1 MTSIRNRNPGR
12 GFRLTLLLAGAVA
25 LSACAVESPAYYRH
39 GPAYGQ
45 EGRIDGFITAEG
57 RCPTIRDHETNDVFA
72 LTGSVRALRP
82 GDHVALSERS
92 VDGRGCGGAPTLE
105 VLSIDVIWRGD
116 DHGDTWFDASRD
128 GGDLNGF
135 LFANRD
141 RRGWYSERYAYIN
154 GGSGGNGG
162 GPGPGPGPG
171 RPGSYDRDRDA
182 PPPPPDRENP
192 PDSRYDDRS
201 APPPAPPE
209 MDNPPSEDRDNRDI
223 RDNDNDNDNGEDE
236 QEELSVTGRL
246 DLGGSCPAIHTP
258 NGDNW
263 DLTGDLGDHR
273 DGDRVRILGVAA
285 GSSACGGRAL
295 RIEEV
300 QEPPR

>member
-1 MTSIRNRNPGR
+1 MTRTRNRNPGR
-12 GFRLTLLLAGAVA
+12 GFRLTLLLALFVGTAA

-105 VLSIDVIWRGD
+105 VLSVDVIWRGE
-116 DHGDTWFDASRD
+116 DHRDTWYDASRD

-154 GGSGGNGG
+154 GGGPGS
-162 GPGPGPGPG
+162 GPGPDRTGPAGIVRPGPRRSATAAGPGKPAG
-171 RPGSYDRDRDA
+171 QPVRRSELSAADA
-182 PPPPPDRENP
+182 PRDGQSAGRGPRQ
-192 PDSRYDDRS
+192 SRYSR
-201 APPPAPPE
+201 
-209 MDNPPSEDRDNRDI
+209 
-223 RDNDNDNDNGEDE
+223 
-236 QEELSVTGRL
+236 Q
-246 DLGGSCPAIHTP
+246 
-258 NGDNW
+258 
-263 DLTGDLGDHR
+263 
-273 DGDRVRILGVAA
+273 
-285 GSSACGGRAL
+285 
-295 RIEEV
+295 
-300 QEPPR
+300 